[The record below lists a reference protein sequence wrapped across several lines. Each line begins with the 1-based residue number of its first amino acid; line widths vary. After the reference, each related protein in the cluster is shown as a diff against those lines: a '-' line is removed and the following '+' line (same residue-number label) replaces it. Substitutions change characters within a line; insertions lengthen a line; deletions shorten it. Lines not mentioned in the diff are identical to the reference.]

1 MNIGGG
7 EAADQMVRM
16 MLSGTEVVIRLS
28 GSALKN
34 LLALTLALARNHK
47 KLSGKVNLG
56 KMLRETRDLRQ
67 FSMTPEQYKE
77 FQHRARKQKLL
88 FATVRDRDDRG
99 KLIDVILPVTE
110 LDRAN
115 QLFQRMLYQE
125 PDRQPEAR
133 TPERERTKEP
143 ERTGPETGPQER
155 QRRPKT
161 PEARQDPQAPAQGR
175 QSGQTAPRQ
184 AEPPKKESRSG
195 CGSRDTRTSPST
207 PKGQETMTER
217 PSVEGRLKA
226 YRAQLERS
234 SIPARQKTKTRSRP
248 KTR

>member
-16 MLSGTEVVIRLS
+16 LLSGTEVVIRLS

-88 FATVRDRDDRG
+88 FATVRDRCFFYSLFVFCLFIRSTKKHG
-99 KLIDVILPVTE
+99 LIFL
-110 LDRAN
+110 
-115 QLFQRMLYQE
+115 
-125 PDRQPEAR
+125 
-133 TPERERTKEP
+133 
-143 ERTGPETGPQER
+143 
-155 QRRPKT
+155 
-161 PEARQDPQAPAQGR
+161 
-175 QSGQTAPRQ
+175 
-184 AEPPKKESRSG
+184 
-195 CGSRDTRTSPST
+195 
-207 PKGQETMTER
+207 
-217 PSVEGRLKA
+217 
-226 YRAQLERS
+226 
-234 SIPARQKTKTRSRP
+234 
-248 KTR
+248 

>member
-16 MLSGTEVVIRLS
+16 LLSGTEVVIRLS

-88 FATVRDRDDRG
+88 FATVRDRDGWG

-115 QLFQRMLYQE
+115 QIFQRMLYQE
-125 PDRQPEAR
+125 PDRQPEAP
-133 TPERERTKEP
+133 TPERERTKERTSP
-143 ERTGPETGPQER
+143 EKGPQ
-155 QRRPKT
+155 T
-161 PEARQDPQAPAQGR
+161 PTQGR
-175 QSGQTAPRQ
+175 QSGQTAPHQ
-184 AEPPKKESRSG
+184 ADPPKKESRSG
-195 CGSRDTRTSPST
+195 RGSRDTRTSSST
-207 PKGQETMTER
+207 PQGQGTMTER
-217 PSVEGRLKA
+217 PSVEGRLRA

-234 SIPARQKTKTRSRP
+234 SVPAKEKTKSRP

>member
-16 MLSGTEVVIRLS
+16 LLSGTEVVIRLS

-88 FATVRDRDDRG
+88 FATVRDRDGWG

-115 QLFQRMLYQE
+115 QIFQRMLYQE
-125 PDRQPEAR
+125 PDRQPEAP
-133 TPERERTKEP
+133 TPERERTKE
-143 ERTGPETGPQER
+143 
-155 QRRPKT
+155 
-161 PEARQDPQAPAQGR
+161 
-175 QSGQTAPRQ
+175 
-184 AEPPKKESRSG
+184 
-195 CGSRDTRTSPST
+195 RTSPEKARRSARGT
-207 PKGQETMTER
+207 PRPPRHGRTRRRPHRPPER
-217 PSVEGRLKA
+217 PDGPTSGRSAKKRVSVGTRLARYKN
-226 YRAQLERS
+226 QLLY
-234 SIPARQKTKTRSRP
+234 PPRP
-248 KTR
+248 RNYD

>member
-16 MLSGTEVVIRLS
+16 LLSGTEVVIRLS

-88 FATVRDRDDRG
+88 FATVWDRDGRG

-115 QLFQRMLYQE
+115 QIFQRMLYQE
-125 PDRQPEAR
+125 PDRQPEAP
-133 TPERERTKEP
+133 TPERERTKERTSP
-143 ERTGPETGPQER
+143 EKGPQEC
-155 QRRPKT
+155 QRHPKT
-161 PEARQDPQAPAQGR
+161 PTARQDPQTPTQGR
-175 QSGQTAPRQ
+175 QSGQTAPHQ
-184 AEPPKKESRSG
+184 ADLPKKESRSG
-195 CGSRDTRTSPST
+195 RGSRDTRTSSST
-207 PKGQETMTER
+207 PQGQETMTER
-217 PSVEGRLKA
+217 PSVEGRLRA

-234 SIPARQKTKTRSRP
+234 SVPAKEKTKTKSRP

>member
-16 MLSGTEVVIRLS
+16 LLSGTEVVIRLS

-88 FATVRDRDDRG
+88 FATVRDRDGWG

-115 QLFQRMLYQE
+115 QIFQRMLYQE
-125 PDRQPEAR
+125 PDRQPEAP
-133 TPERERTKEP
+133 TPERERTKERTSP
-143 ERTGPETGPQER
+143 EKGPQER
-155 QRRPKT
+155 QRHPKT
-161 PEARQDPQAPAQGR
+161 P
-175 QSGQTAPRQ
+175 T
-184 AEPPKKESRSG
+184 
-195 CGSRDTRTSPST
+195 
-207 PKGQETMTER
+207 
-217 PSVEGRLKA
+217 
-226 YRAQLERS
+226 
-234 SIPARQKTKTRSRP
+234 
-248 KTR
+248 

>member
-16 MLSGTEVVIRLS
+16 LLSGTEVVIRLS

-88 FATVRDRDDRG
+88 FATVRDRDGRG

-115 QLFQRMLYQE
+115 QIFQRMLYQE
-125 PDRQPEAR
+125 PDRQPEAP
-133 TPERERTKEP
+133 TPERERTKERTSP
-143 ERTGPETGPQER
+143 EKGPQEC
-155 QRRPKT
+155 QRHPKT
-161 PEARQDPQAPAQGR
+161 PTRHGRTRRRPHRAARAARRPHIRQICQKKSLGRDAARAIQEPAPL
-175 QSGQTAPRQ
+175 
-184 AEPPKKESRSG
+184 PPKAK
-195 CGSRDTRTSPST
+195 
-207 PKGQETMTER
+207 K
-217 PSVEGRLKA
+217 L
-226 YRAQLERS
+226 
-234 SIPARQKTKTRSRP
+234 
-248 KTR
+248 

>member
-1 MNIGGG
+1 
-7 EAADQMVRM
+7 MVRM
-16 MLSGTEVVIRLS
+16 LLSGTEVVIRLS

-88 FATVRDRDDRG
+88 FATVRDRDGWG

-115 QLFQRMLYQE
+115 QIFQRMLYQE
-125 PDRQPEAR
+125 PDRQPEAP
-133 TPERERTKEP
+133 TPERERTKE
-143 ERTGPETGPQER
+143 
-155 QRRPKT
+155 
-161 PEARQDPQAPAQGR
+161 
-175 QSGQTAPRQ
+175 
-184 AEPPKKESRSG
+184 
-195 CGSRDTRTSPST
+195 RTSPEGPAGAPEAPQDPHGT
-207 PKGQETMTER
+207 AGPADAHTGPPER
-217 PSVEGRLKA
+217 PDGPTSGRSAKKRVSVGTRLARYKN
-226 YRAQLERS
+226 QLLY
-234 SIPARQKTKTRSRP
+234 PPRP
-248 KTR
+248 RNYD

>member
-16 MLSGTEVVIRLS
+16 LLSGTEVVIRLS

-88 FATVRDRDDRG
+88 FATVRDRDGWG

-115 QLFQRMLYQE
+115 QIFERLLSQTASREGVSSPQKA
-125 PDRQPEAR
+125 P
-133 TPERERTKEP
+133 RERQGSQD
-143 ERTGPETGPQER
+143 ERHQERPQQER
-155 QRRPKT
+155 QDA
-161 PEARQDPQAPAQGR
+161 PESQ
-175 QSGQTAPRQ
+175 RQ
-184 AEPPKKESRSG
+184 ADTPKKDFRSERDSPDTG
-195 CGSRDTRTSPST
+195 PSSSTPSKSADTRTTSD
-207 PKGQETMTER
+207 R
-217 PSVEGRLKA
+217 PSVEDRLKG
-226 YRAQLERS
+226 YREQMRKQPA
-234 SIPARQKTKTRSRP
+234 PARERTRSKTKR
-248 KTR
+248 KTK